1 MAQELARRRP
11 DISLLVTQGRS
22 ADDALSMPELGL
34 EPLVRARLRA
44 DGTEELVGSGELGG
58 RNLVMLPYLPD
69 PQDFYPRVFGV
80 TKILL
85 MPSLWEESFGLVAA
99 EAMLNGIP
107 VLASNRGA
115 LPDTVGQGGFIFNIP
130 TCYTPDTR
138 IVATVEEIEPWLQTI
153 IHLWDDAGFYARA
166 SESAR
171 TEAQRW
177 HPDRL
182 LPFYRDFFSHLT
194 TQPSPPIAPKQTT
207 TR

>member
-1 MAQELARRRP
+1 MAHELARRRP

-22 ADDALSMPELGL
+22 ADNALSMPELDL
-34 EPLVRARLRA
+34 ESLARARLLA
-44 DGTEELVGSGELGG
+44 DGTEEPIGNGEPG
-58 RNLVMLPYLPD
+58 RNLVLLPYLPD
-69 PQDFYPRVFGV
+69 PQDFYPRVFSQ

-115 LPDTVGQGGFIFNIP
+115 LPDTVGQGGFIFDIP
-130 TCYTPDTR
+130 ACYTPDTR
-138 IVATVEEIEPWLQTI
+138 IVASAEEVEPWVQTI
-153 IHLWDDAGFYARA
+153 IRLCDDADYYQRT

-171 TEAQRW
+171 NEAQRW

-182 LPFYRDFFSHLT
+182 LPFYHDFFSNLHP
-194 TQPSPPIAPKQTT
+194 QPYPPLIPK
-207 TR
+207 